1 MSTNNNKIDISE
13 NINDIKIISVKNEFL
28 KKIYIK
34 KKSTSFL
41 PFLYLILG
49 IIITS
54 ISICYIFLKGLSN
67 SNIIPLLI
75 GFSFF
80 SMAFISLKERK
91 NIINKINQNEF
102 FLSKATIEKNSNGE
116 CYVTCNSESQKQIKI
131 NLPDSLKNDSAVYL
145 AFWDDDKKTQDKP
158 FLLLIGKKYE
168 IDSDI
173 RIK

>member
-13 NINDIKIISVKNEFL
+13 NINDIKIVCVKNEFL

-54 ISICYIFLKGLSN
+54 ISIWYIFSKGLSN

-75 GFSFF
+75 GFSIL
-80 SMAFISLKERK
+80 SMAFISLKERN
-91 NIINKINQNEF
+91 NIIKKINQNEF
-102 FLSKATIEKNSNGE
+102 FLSKATIEENSNGE
-116 CYVTCNSESQKQIKI
+116 CYVTCNYGLQKQINIK
-131 NLPDSLKNDSAVYL
+131 LQDSFKNNSAVYF
-145 AFWDDDKKTQDKP
+145 AFWDNDTKTQDKP
-158 FLLLIGKKYE
+158 FLLLMGKNYE

-173 RIK
+173 KIK